1 MGRRRVWLTC
11 NVVVRCP
18 LCIEAPPRRV
28 SPASGRDGLV
38 FASLTCSPSGV
49 SPQRWETGGRER
61 RFGVRFAHSF
71 TFWRLT
77 PAVGDGRAGETV
89 WCSVRSLVLPL
100 PSHPSGGRRAGGRD
114 GLVFGSLTRSSS
126 GVSAQRW
133 ETGGRER
140 RFGVRFAHLFIFCR
154 LSPAGR
160 DASAAS
166 REGAALHL
174 ASSRWCVV
182 GLLKAQSSEARL
194 RSHNPSV

>member
-71 TFWRLT
+71 IL
-77 PAVGDGRAGETV
+77 
-89 WCSVRSLVLPL
+89 
-100 PSHPSGGRRAGGRD
+100 
-114 GLVFGSLTRSSS
+114 
-126 GVSAQRW
+126 
-133 ETGGRER
+133 
-140 RFGVRFAHLFIFCR
+140 CR

>member
-71 TFWRLT
+71 FLCRLT

-89 WCSVRSLVLPL
+89 WCSVRSLVHLL
-100 PSHPSGGRRAGGRD
+100 PSLPSGERRERSEQRGGRPPPRIIT
-114 GLVFGSLTRSSS
+114 V
-126 GVSAQRW
+126 V
-133 ETGGRER
+133 R
-140 RFGVRFAHLFIFCR
+140 RRT
-154 LSPAGR
+154 
-160 DASAAS
+160 
-166 REGAALHL
+166 
-174 ASSRWCVV
+174 
-182 GLLKAQSSEARL
+182 AQSSKQRSEAPL
-194 RSHNPSV
+194 TQSVGLMPSGRVRAGSTVAACVVLMTHGSRPS